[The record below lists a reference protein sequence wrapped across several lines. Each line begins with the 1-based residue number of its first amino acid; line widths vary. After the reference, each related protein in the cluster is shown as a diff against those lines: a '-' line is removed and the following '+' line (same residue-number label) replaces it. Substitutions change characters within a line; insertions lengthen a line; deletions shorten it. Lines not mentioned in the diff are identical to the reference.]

1 VVSRTRGCHSQ
12 FALRNPGVLTG
23 EKLCLLHGCP
33 LPLLPRQADNSYM
46 VVGSA
51 YAQGYMEGEA
61 MDALGIDMDDLEDF
75 CLC

>member
-1 VVSRTRGCHSQ
+1 
-12 FALRNPGVLTG
+12 
-23 EKLCLLHGCP
+23 
-33 LPLLPRQADNSYM
+33 M